1 MKTLDKIF
9 SRKGIQYETFE
20 RTDKVG
26 FFKLTLDGEHIG
38 YEVSRIHQHEPYE
51 IAGVTVEAGENI
63 VGDEAFGADG
73 SKSFFPSDEE
83 YALAYFEDFCKEVAE
98 KDAEK
103 AEITSI

>member
-9 SRKGIQYETFE
+9 SRKGIQYETLE

-26 FFKLTLDGEHIG
+26 FFKLTLDGEHVG
-38 YEVSRIHQHEPYE
+38 YEVSRIHQHGDYE
-51 IAGVTVEAGENI
+51 VAGVAIEAGENI

-73 SKSFFPSDEE
+73 SKAFFPSEHGR
-83 YALAYFEDFCKEVAE
+83 ALGYFNDFCQEIADKSA
-98 KDAEK
+98 KK